1 MSYLFSWF
9 WHEALLEDREEAYN
23 PIMIQEAVKKVFS
36 TQMQDTHE
44 FTLYFFSKLQEEE
57 NKYKKLIAK
66 SKGIKIAKE
75 PDPSNEKSAL
85 SYWMKYKESHSSIID
100 KLFTG
105 LMSTSVIRKCCS
117 KVSKN
122 FEPFID
128 LSLEINSSTVEGWM
142 RDYFQDEKIGIEE
155 EYFCEECKTKTKAVI
170 RKRIEK
176 PPRNLIIHLKRFEYP
191 SLKKDR
197 SLIKYKHHLDIG
209 KFIDLPKGEYQ
220 APSISY
226 SLFGMIIHKGK
237 EMDRGHYIWLFK
249 REERWYEF
257 DDDKVYE
264 IQGKENT
271 KYVLD
276 KEIYML
282 LYRRD
287 M

>member
-1 MSYLFSWF
+1 M
-9 WHEALLEDREEAYN
+9 EDREEAYN

-128 LSLEINSSTVEGWM
+128 LSLEINSSTVEG
-142 RDYFQDEKIGIEE
+142 
-155 EYFCEECKTKTKAVI
+155 
-170 RKRIEK
+170 
-176 PPRNLIIHLKRFEYP
+176 
-191 SLKKDR
+191 
-197 SLIKYKHHLDIG
+197 
-209 KFIDLPKGEYQ
+209 
-220 APSISY
+220 
-226 SLFGMIIHKGK
+226 
-237 EMDRGHYIWLFK
+237 
-249 REERWYEF
+249 
-257 DDDKVYE
+257 
-264 IQGKENT
+264 
-271 KYVLD
+271 
-276 KEIYML
+276 
-282 LYRRD
+282 
-287 M
+287 